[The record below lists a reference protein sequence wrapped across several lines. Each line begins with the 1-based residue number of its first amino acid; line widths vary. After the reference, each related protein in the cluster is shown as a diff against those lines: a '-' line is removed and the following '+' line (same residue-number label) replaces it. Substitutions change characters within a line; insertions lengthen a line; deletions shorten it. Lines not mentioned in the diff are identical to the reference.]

1 MGKQILLIGVSAGEL
16 AAEHPG
22 PSPAIANVTALKQ
35 TLLSAIAGLRDDQV
49 VTLINPK
56 LRQLRHEIVRMN
68 YRCRRGDLC
77 LIYYTGCGVI
87 EADSGMIYLPAKDT
101 QLDRLTDTS
110 ISGDFIRR
118 ALPAMRDGLDRVMV
132 LDCLWGA
139 VPSQQPIETD
149 NFETASLST
158 DGFESG
164 SFESGSFTPS
174 PPQNGAANGRSLTQS
189 LPHLA
194 DCNCALLTA
203 LGSVA
208 RPWPMTDLGLSLYT
222 HSLIKGITTGLA
234 DLDADGHI
242 SVGDLQAYLSQSLAE
257 ANVESLP
264 IALYAPSD
272 SPQITLMPAPAYSPE
287 REYRR
292 SIEEYVQRYQGH
304 IPPASRDILEFL
316 RRQLGITIDQS
327 QAIEAD
333 VLQPF
338 DDREEICDRYRDAFQ
353 SAIQLEFPLDT
364 PLKKWLRHLQHQLA
378 LSYEDV
384 CAIEAQVLA
393 QDRPYENFP
402 ASPQWIQ
409 PADAQT
415 LLKLPAHA
423 LGSDPT
429 VHGNSHSPENGYAN
443 RNY

>member
-1 MGKQILLIGVSAGEL
+1 MGKQILLIGLSAGEL

-35 TLLSAIAGLRDDQV
+35 TLLTEIADLRDDQI

-87 EADSGMIYLPAKDT
+87 DADSGMIYLPAKDT

-118 ALPAMRDGLDRVMV
+118 ALPAMRDGLNRVMI

-139 VPSQQPIETD
+139 VPSQQIVETD
-149 NFETASLST
+149 HFAA
-158 DGFESG
+158 D
-164 SFESGSFTPS
+164 SFEPR
-174 PPQNGAANGRSLTQS
+174 PPQKGTNHGRSLTQS

-194 DCNCALLTA
+194 DYNCALLTA
-203 LGSVA
+203 LGSAA

-222 HSLIKGITTGLA
+222 HALIKGITTGLA
-234 DLDADGHI
+234 DLDADGDI

-257 ANVESLP
+257 ADVESLP

-272 SPQITLMPAPAYSPE
+272 SPQIALMSAPAYSPE

-292 SIEEYVQRYQGH
+292 SVEEYVQRYQGH

-353 SAIQLEFPLDT
+353 AAVQLESPLGT
-364 PLKKWLRHLQHQLA
+364 PLKKWLRHLQQQLT
-378 LSYEDV
+378 LSHDDV

-393 QDRPYENFP
+393 HNRPYENFP
-402 ASPQWIQ
+402 ASAQWLE
-409 PADAQT
+409 PADAQA

-423 LGSDPT
+423 MGPD
-429 VHGNSHSPENGYAN
+429 HNGNDNGNTNGNGYGS